1 MRRPFSFTM
10 KNLLLSVALFSF
22 ACTTTAPSTPNC
34 VPGDTLLNA
43 TLWMQRSAEYRANA
57 LQAYGMARRAL
68 DAALAAPSS
77 SLPPAIILDLDETA
91 LDNMGFE
98 STVIRKGITY
108 DQTMWNDWIAREA
121 ATGTPGAKE
130 FLQYAVSRGV
140 EPFYITNRRD
150 AEKEHTHA
158 NLVKL
163 GYPMRDDALIVRGES
178 DPKDKTSRRAR
189 VAATHRVLLL
199 LGDDLND
206 FIDAASKT
214 PEERDRII
222 ADNAASWGTKW
233 VILPN
238 PVYGSWVDTL
248 LPTGT
253 GTTDC
258 EKKRSLLR

>member
-1 MRRPFSFTM
+1 M
-10 KNLLLSVALFSF
+10 KKLALSIALLSL
-22 ACTTTAPSTPNC
+22 ACTTTHPC

-57 LQAYGMARRAL
+57 LQAYGTARRAL
-68 DAALAAPSS
+68 DAALAQPSS
-77 SLPPAIILDLDETA
+77 VPPAVILDLDETS

-98 STVIRKGITY
+98 STVIEKGITF

-121 ATGTPGAKE
+121 AGATPGAKE
-130 FLQYAVSRGV
+130 FLDYAVSRGV
-140 EPFYITNRRD
+140 QPFYITNRGVS
-150 AEKEHTHA
+150 EQEHTRA
-158 NLVKL
+158 NLIRL
-163 GYPMRDDALIVRGES
+163 GYPMRDDALIIRGAN

-189 VAATHRVLLL
+189 VAATHSVLLL

-206 FIDAASKT
+206 FTDAATKT
-214 PEERDRII
+214 PAERERII
-222 ADNAASWGTKW
+222 TDNAANWGTKW

-238 PVYGSWVDTL
+238 PVYGSWTDTL

>member
-1 MRRPFSFTM
+1 M
-10 KNLLLSVALFSF
+10 KKLLLSVALFSF
-22 ACTTTAPSTPNC
+22 ACTTTAPSTPPC

-57 LQAYGMARRAL
+57 LQAYGTARRAL
-68 DAALAAPSS
+68 DAALAQPASS
-77 SLPPAIILDLDETA
+77 PLPPAIVLDLDETS

-108 DQTMWNDWIAREA
+108 DQTMWNEWIARDA
-121 ATGTPGAKE
+121 AGATPGAKE
-130 FLQYAVSRGV
+130 FLDYAVSRGV
-140 EPFYITNRRD
+140 APFYITNRRT
-150 AEKEHTHA
+150 AEETHTR
-158 NLVKL
+158 LSLLKI
-163 GYPMRDDALIVRGES
+163 GYPMRDDALIVRGDN
-178 DPKDKTSRRAR
+178 DPKDKTSRRDR
-189 VAATHRVLLL
+189 VAATHRILLL

-214 PEERDRII
+214 PAQRDQII
-222 ADNAASWGTKW
+222 TDNAANWGTKW

-238 PVYGSWVDTL
+238 PVYGSWADTL

-253 GTTDC
+253 GATDC